1 MDNYGKHENCDEFEV
16 AKGFFS
22 VNENLSTGKSAKNF
36 VQKIIKKNKK
46 KQNMKNSYKLVTLG
60 TSNTQLQGKQ
70 HRGTLPAQIMYI

>member
-36 VQKIIKKNKK
+36 VQKII
-46 KQNMKNSYKLVTLG
+46 
-60 TSNTQLQGKQ
+60 
-70 HRGTLPAQIMYI
+70 